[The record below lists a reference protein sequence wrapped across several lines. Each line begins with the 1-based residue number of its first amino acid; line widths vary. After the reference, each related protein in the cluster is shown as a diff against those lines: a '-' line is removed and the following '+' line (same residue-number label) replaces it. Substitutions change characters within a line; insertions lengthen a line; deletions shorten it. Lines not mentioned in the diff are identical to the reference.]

1 MMIYRAAMIPLPRKW
16 SSRNHL
22 SWLNLPLP
30 SSTPCTADT
39 AGSRHPGM
47 SRRSGNPGGI
57 DEKLTIARSW
67 KGCSENGPQPTKQGC
82 TVEHCDV
89 GASWPISVQKR
100 RDEAPD
106 GSCFY
111 NCC

>member
-82 TVEHCDV
+82 TVEPSALSALHYRVEFAELDAGV
-89 GASWPISVQKR
+89 LGR
-100 RDEAPD
+100 
-106 GSCFY
+106 
-111 NCC
+111 